1 MSLIYLPLIG
11 LVGAGCLL
19 SLHDW
24 RKGLWLCILVAL
36 VQDPIRKV
44 IPGTPIFITV
54 SFVPIY
60 FCMFLGMSGQRT
72 TLKEFL
78 RAYPGLKVPI
88 VLLSIALFFSFAQ
101 TLTYGMRALPLAC
114 LGLFSYVAC
123 VPAVLLGYKYLRGDW
138 NALDRLLAGFVLLTA
153 IMLIGVP
160 LERYEY
166 QFSLPWL
173 GTIAMNKSWYRWYAA
188 PTSESGG
195 YVRMISGFYRS
206 PEIMGWHAMT
216 MVLFSIYLM
225 LRRNNWILL
234 WGLTATWGMY
244 GVLLSGRRKMFL
256 MILVFVA
263 CFVFNFR
270 SWRRMRW
277 WLPAMACL
285 LAVSLAVFYFVDEHY
300 LAAAESGLHSA
311 GATAFSKGLLG
322 PLELAWLV
330 GPFGFGVG
338 TKSQGAQHLS
348 FVPETPLFEG
358 GFERILVEIG
368 IVGTLAALLLVGSA
382 LRAAV
387 SSLRRARSRPDSEVV
402 GVALYSLISANLAA
416 FVVTFQIFG
425 DPFVIILIGFI
436 GGIML
441 SLPRVI
447 AQNLDSSSPA
457 GIAEPVSTPNR
468 PAVVPNAGRWA
479 GAIVLPR
486 NGLARESGR
495 QPALAPQTDQ
505 KCQDTSCGF

>member
-1 MSLIYLPLIG
+1 MSLMYLPLIA
-11 LVGAGCLL
+11 LVATGCLL

-24 RKGLWLCILVAL
+24 RKGMWLCIVVAL

-60 FCMFLGMSGQRT
+60 FCMFLGMPGQRAA
-72 TLKEFL
+72 L
-78 RAYPGLKVPI
+78 RDFQHDYPGLKVPI

-101 TLTYGMRALPLAC
+101 TLTYGLRALPLAC
-114 LGLFSYVAC
+114 LGLFSYAASF
-123 VPAVLLGYKYLRGDW
+123 PAVLLGYKYLRRDW

-160 LERYEY
+160 LEKYDF

-173 GTIAMNKSWYRWYAA
+173 GTIAMKKSWYRWYG
-188 PTSESGG
+188 SQMNGDGG
-195 YVRMISGFYRS
+195 FVRMISGFYRS

-216 MVLFSIYLM
+216 MVLFSMYLM

-234 WGLTATWGMY
+234 WALTATWGMY
-244 GVLLSGRRKMFL
+244 GVLLCGRRKMFL
-256 MILVFVA
+256 MILVFLA
-263 CFVFNFR
+263 SFVFNFR

-285 LAVSLAVFYFVDEHY
+285 VAVSGSMLYLVDEHY
-300 LAAAESGLHSA
+300 LAAAETGLHHA
-311 GATAFSKGLLG
+311 GATAVTKGLLG
-322 PLELAWLV
+322 PLWLAWLV

-338 TKSQGAQHLS
+338 TKSQGSQHLS
-348 FVPETPLFEG
+348 FVPETPQFEG

-368 IVGTLAALLLVGSA
+368 IVGTLAAVLLVGSA

-387 SSLRRARSRPDSEVV
+387 SSLRQVRSRPDSEVV
-402 GVALYSLISANLAA
+402 GVALFSLISANLAA

-436 GGIML
+436 SGILL

-447 AQNLDSSSPA
+447 APDPEDSLPT
-457 GIAEPVSTPNR
+457 GVAETVMPGRT
-468 PAVVPNAGRWA
+468 VVPNTRRWA
-479 GAIVLPR
+479 GAVVLPD
-486 NGLARESGR
+486 GGVAREGAR
-495 QPALAPQTDQ
+495 
-505 KCQDTSCGF
+505 

>member
-1 MSLIYLPLIG
+1 MSLMYLPLIG

-24 RKGLWLCILVAL
+24 RKGLWLCIIVAL

-44 IPGTPIFITV
+44 MPGTPIYLTV
-54 SFVPIY
+54 SFVPVY
-60 FCMFLGMSGQRT
+60 FCMFLGLPQQKTVLR
-72 TLKEFL
+72 EFL
-78 RAYPGLKVPI
+78 SDFPGLKVPI

-114 LGLFSYVAC
+114 LGLFSYLAC
-123 VPAVLLGYKYLRGDW
+123 FPAVLLGYKYLRGDW

-173 GTIAMNKSWYRWYAA
+173 GTIAMKKSWYRWYAV

-225 LRRNNWILL
+225 LRRSNWILL

-256 MILVFVA
+256 MILVFMA
-263 CFVFNFR
+263 AFIFNFR
-270 SWRRMRW
+270 SWRRMSW

-285 LAVSLAVFYFVDEHY
+285 VAVSGGVFYFVDEHY
-300 LAAAESGLHSA
+300 LAAAESGLHNA
-311 GATAFSKGLLG
+311 GATAFEKGLLG
-322 PLELAWLV
+322 PLELAWMV

-338 TKSQGAQHLS
+338 TKSQGSQHLS

-368 IVGTLAALLLVGSA
+368 IVGTLAAVMVVAAAMRATTSCLRVSRSHAGSA
-382 LRAAV
+382 L
-387 SSLRRARSRPDSEVV
+387 V
-402 GVALYSLISANLAA
+402 GVALFSLICANLAA

-436 GGIML
+436 GGIQL
-441 SLPRVI
+441 SLPRMI
-447 AQNLDSSSPA
+447 ASKLDGSLPTA
-457 GIAEPVSTPNR
+457 VAETVTMPDR
-468 PAVVPNAGRWA
+468 PAVVPNNGRWA

-486 NGLARESGR
+486 GGV
-495 QPALAPQTDQ
+495 APEGTRVPETAATD
-505 KCQDTSCGF
+505 